1 MMRAPTT
8 LTRCHRAAA
17 PLAACATLACGGII
31 GCVGPKAPPT
41 VVRTSGQT
49 QPPQQGQAAEALPP
63 VTLSQAA
70 STVAGQTLHAV
81 TILAPTGGW
90 SAELDQE
97 RAAWQRREVYI
108 TLRRP
113 SPLFMTTQVQTPLTV
128 ATTVPTSEAV
138 EVFIRIAD
146 ATERVPESAAY
157 TQAVLK

>member
-1 MMRAPTT
+1 
-8 LTRCHRAAA
+8 
-17 PLAACATLACGGII
+17 
-31 GCVGPKAPPT
+31 
-41 VVRTSGQT
+41 
-49 QPPQQGQAAEALPP
+49 
-63 VTLSQAA
+63 
-70 STVAGQTLHAV
+70 LHAV

-113 SPLFMTTQVQTPLTV
+113 SPLFMTTQVQTPLAV

-146 ATERVPESAAY
+146 ATERVPDSAAY
-157 TQAVLK
+157 TQATLK